1 MFCRKLLIL
10 CSNSLN
16 DVSWVWVN
24 YEMMYNF
31 AIQLITCG
39 NKVCWKLFQSGLL
52 TALSILTW
60 YWIQHTWY
68 FEFTKDTQCRTLMG
82 KLWGAFSEHVG
93 NIDAKCVPKSFG
105 NSMMLHY
112 VLLYLTNRV
121 WIRCHNI
128 QWRKKCGWKLLLWS
142 MWKRT
147 SKSEILVQLFL
158 SAITALFQSR
168 L

>member
-39 NKVCWKLFQSGLL
+39 NKVCWKLFHSGLL
-52 TALSILTW
+52 IALSILTW
-60 YWIQHTWY
+60 YWIEHTSY
-68 FEFTKDTQCRTLMG
+68 FEFTKDTQCCILMG

-93 NIDAKCVPKSFG
+93 NIDGTCVPKSFW
-105 NSMMLHY
+105 NSDASLCF
-112 VLLYLTNRV
+112 VLSYQQGVNPLSQHSVEEKVRV
-121 WIRCHNI
+121 KIIAVKHV
-128 QWRKKCGWKLLLWS
+128 KKN
-142 MWKRT
+142 
-147 SKSEILVQLFL
+147 Q
-158 SAITALFQSR
+158 
-168 L
+168 